1 MRMFFLIFFE
11 NLFFCKKLFN
21 SSGDDFGIC
30 APPIDE
36 PTTMVHSAI
45 LSRVVCVCYRINR
58 GRLAGGQKAI
68 PRWLR
73 QAGRQRGNRV
83 LAGGRRPP
91 PTTAMPVGAVSENL

>member
-73 QAGRQRGNRV
+73 QAGRQRPTGCLLV
-83 LAGGRRPP
+83 GDDLPP
-91 PTTAMPVGAVSENL
+91 QPRCRLGQ

>member
-45 LSRVVCVCYRINR
+45 LSRGCVCLLPHQQRSTS
-58 GRLAGGQKAI
+58 GGAKSNPTVVA
-68 PRWLR
+68 
-73 QAGRQRGNRV
+73 AGRQAAPNRV